1 MDSFGGRDFAEVRR
15 VERAAEWFA
24 LVTCLVV
31 GLSHL
36 LQPRAWAEAFAALHR
51 LGKPGAFAN
60 GGLSLVPGA
69 AFAAA
74 HPVWSG
80 PAVVLTL
87 LGWLLVLKGAVGFL
101 APGLALR
108 SMGSAGAGTGRGFA
122 AGGLLLLA
130 VAGVLGYVLWAG

>member
-1 MDSFGGRDFAEVRR
+1 M
-15 VERAAEWFA
+15 ERAAEWYA
-24 LVTCLVV
+24 LVTCLVI

-36 LQPRAWAEAFAALHR
+36 LQPRAWAEVFAALHR

-69 AFAAA
+69 AFVAT

-80 PAVVLTL
+80 PAVVLTV
-87 LGWLLVLKGAVGFL
+87 LGWLMVLKGAVCFL

-108 SMGSAGAGTGRGFA
+108 SMGRAGAGDGRGFV
-122 AGGLLLLA
+122 AGGLVLLA
-130 VAGVLGYVLWAG
+130 VAGVLGYALWTG